1 MKIIQIGP
9 YPLSPDCIHGGVEAS
24 VYGLVNELVS
34 ERVSELVSERVSE
47 LVSERVSEL
56 VSERLANS
64 ASAQPSTLNAKQ
76 HVVDVFDLPRIGE
89 KDWVERFGNL
99 TVHRYANP
107 GTHNKDAVLRLKEMV
122 RDIIAV
128 HPDVCHIHGTGA
140 ISKELYFALQSQGLP
155 MMLTVHGILREEKKQ
170 ALLRKPSFKA
180 LFQYI
185 VQSCD
190 ERTLL
195 NAAPNIIVDTA
206 YVEDKLRSYGL
217 RHVPNMYVIPQGID
231 ETFYSISCNPKSNLI
246 LCVGAIAPR
255 KGHIYT
261 VEMFNLL
268 RKRGI
273 NARLRIIGSLADSA
287 YYALLQQKIT
297 DSPYKADI
305 TLEVNLPREDL
316 LKAYADAKLFV
327 LHSREESQ
335 GIVFAEAMATGL
347 PVVATRVG
355 GIPYVVADQKSGLL
369 CPYGDV
375 EAMADMVE
383 RLMTD
388 DALWMQ
394 YSAVAQKM
402 AKDFNWTYIVNRIIR
417 LYNE

>member
-34 ERVSELVSERVSE
+34 ERVSELVSER
-47 LVSERVSEL
+47 
-56 VSERLANS
+56 LANS
-64 ASAQPSTLNAKQ
+64 TSAQRSTLNAQ
-76 HVVDVFDLPRIGE
+76 RNVIDVFDLPRIGE
-89 KDWVERFGNL
+89 KDRVERFGNL

-122 RDIIAV
+122 RDIVALR
-128 HPDVCHIHGTGA
+128 PDVCHIHGTGA

-180 LFQYI
+180 LYQYI
-185 VQSCD
+185 VQSRD

-268 RKRGI
+268 RARGI
-273 NARLRIIGSLADSA
+273 YAQLRINGSLADQA
-287 YYALLQQKIT
+287 YYNLLQQKIAA
-297 DSPYKADI
+297 SPYVSDI
-305 TLEVNLPREDL
+305 SLEANLPREEL
-316 LKAYADAKLFV
+316 LRSYTDAKLFV

-335 GIVFAEAMATGL
+335 GIVFAEAMAIGL
-347 PVVATRVG
+347 PVVATRGG

-375 EAMADMVE
+375 EAMTDMVAQLLVDNA
-383 RLMTD
+383 R
-388 DALWMQ
+388 WQQ
-394 YSAVAQKM
+394 YSDSAREI
-402 AKDFNWTYIVNRIIR
+402 AKGFDWVNIAERIIL
-417 LYNE
+417 LYNELHQL

>member
-1 MKIIQIGP
+1 MQIIQIGP

-34 ERVSELVSERVSE
+34 ERVSEFG
-47 LVSERVSEL
+47 
-56 VSERLANS
+56 SERLANS
-64 ASAQPSTLNAKQ
+64 TSAQRSTLNAQ
-76 HVVDVFDLPRIGE
+76 RNVIDVFDLPRIGE
-89 KDWVERFGNL
+89 KDRVERFGNL

-107 GTHNKDAVLRLKEMV
+107 GTHNKDAVLRLQDMV

-170 ALLRKPSFKA
+170 ALIRKPSFKA

-185 VQSCD
+185 VQSRD

-231 ETFYSISCNPKSNLI
+231 DTFYTINCNSHSHI
-246 LCVGAIAPR
+246 LLSVGAISPR
-255 KGHIYT
+255 KGHAYT
-261 VEMFNLL
+261 IEMFNLL

-316 LKAYADAKLFV
+316 LKAYADAQLFV

-355 GIPYVVADQKSGLL
+355 GIPYVVADGKSGLL

-388 DALWMQ
+388 DAKWQQ
-394 YSAVAQKM
+394 YSNSARLI
-402 AKDFNWTYIVNRIIR
+402 AKGFNWVNIAERIVL
-417 LYNE
+417 LYNELHQL

>member
-1 MKIIQIGP
+1 MVFMQIIQIGP

-24 VYGLVNELVS
+24 VYGVVN
-34 ERVSELVSERVSE
+34 E

-64 ASAQPSTLNAKQ
+64 TSAQRSTLNAQ
-76 HVVDVFDLPRIGE
+76 RNVIDVFDLPRIGE
-89 KDWVERFGNL
+89 KDRVERFGNL

-107 GTHNKDAVLRLKEMV
+107 GTHNKDAVLRLQDMV

-140 ISKELYFALQSQGLP
+140 ISKELYFSLQGQGLP

-170 ALLRKPSFKA
+170 ALLRKPSLKA
-180 LFQYI
+180 LYQFF
-185 VQSCD
+185 VQSRD

-316 LKAYADAKLFV
+316 LKAYADAQLFV

-375 EAMADMVE
+375 ETMTDMVAK
-383 RLMTD
+383 LLTD
-388 DALWMQ
+388 ESLWQ
-394 YSAVAQKM
+394 RYSEA
-402 AKDFNWTYIVNRIIR
+402 AKEIAKGFSWTYIVNRIIR